1 LDSGNF
7 RLKLTQFIFASFN
20 RIGYRLIKSK
30 DVDSKISEGT
40 IIHLCR
46 QAGRKD
52 EQTFVHSFL
61 PNEKILAIS
70 CITPSLDSSGR
81 ATSQNRTVLIDT
93 RDLEEIVRSY
103 LTAEVPMSLPK
114 QLDEI
119 SLDVDVIT

>member
-1 LDSGNF
+1 M
-7 RLKLTQFIFASFN
+7 KLAQFMFASFN
-20 RIGYRLIKSK
+20 RIGYRLVKSK
-30 DVDSKISEGT
+30 DVDSKVSEGT

-46 QAGRKD
+46 QGGRKD

-70 CITPSLDSSGR
+70 CITPALGSDGR
-81 ATSQNRTVLIDT
+81 VTSQNRTVLIDT
-93 RDLEEIVRSY
+93 RDLEEIVKPY

-119 SLDVDVIT
+119 ILEVNL